1 MKEDE
6 INLAGTPAT
15 KKTYKVFL
23 TPSFLIFIIVFIVGI
38 LILSFSFILK
48 VNLSSLASDGRRLQ
62 GQIAQQELKKD
73 KILIISER
81 LSAARKILA
90 TRNHFDLVVSSII
103 QAIPD
108 NFSIEGVDGNDRQVS
123 VSISSDTL
131 SGFAN
136 FLSERIPSITQRKE
150 LGISIVTADSFTQ
163 TKSGYLLSLTFYL
176 KGH

>member
-90 TRNHFDLVVSSII
+90 SRNHLDLVISSIM
-103 QAIPD
+103 AEIPN
-108 NFSIEGVDGNDRQVS
+108 NFSIEGVDGNDQQIS
-123 VSISSDTL
+123 LSISSDTL
-131 SGFAN
+131 SDFAS
-136 FLSERIPSITQRKE
+136 FLSEKIPNITQNKALE
-150 LGISIVTADSFTQ
+150 ISKVTANSFGQ
-163 TKSGYLLSLTFYL
+163 IKSGYLLSLTFDL

>member
-6 INLAGTPAT
+6 INLAASPTA

-38 LILSFSFILK
+38 LIVSYSFILK
-48 VNLSSLASDGRRLQ
+48 VNLSSLASSGRRLQ
-62 GQIAQQELKKD
+62 GQIAQQESKKD

-81 LSAARKILA
+81 LASARKILA
-90 TRNHFDLVVSSII
+90 SRSHLDLVVSSII

-108 NFSIEGVDGNDRQVS
+108 NFSLETVDGNDQQVS

-131 SGFAN
+131 LDFAN
-136 FLSERIPSITQRKE
+136 LLSEKIPDITQNKT
-150 LGISIVTADSFTQ
+150 LAISKVTADSFTQ
-163 TKSGYLLSLTFYL
+163 SQGEYLLSLTFTL
-176 KGH
+176 KEH